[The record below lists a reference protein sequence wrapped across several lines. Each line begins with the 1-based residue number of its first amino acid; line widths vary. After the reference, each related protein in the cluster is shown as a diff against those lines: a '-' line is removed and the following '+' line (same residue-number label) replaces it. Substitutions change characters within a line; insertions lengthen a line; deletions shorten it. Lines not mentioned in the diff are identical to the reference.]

1 MFCRRCGNKLNDGD
15 LFCSK
20 CGSKVGNNIEEVVF
34 PEPVVDVVEET
45 TPVVEETV
53 IDVEEE
59 TASVVEEVSTEAKE
73 PRGPWKAFAI
83 VGFVHGIVALAC
95 ILFPFFSFA
104 LSIDGIVF
112 SALGKK
118 SIAKREK
125 ADKGLSM
132 NITACIINYIWSIA
146 LYVIIIVLSTQ

>member
-20 CGSKVGNNIEEVVF
+20 CGSKVENDVEEVVF

-45 TPVVEETV
+45 TPVVEET
-53 IDVEEE
+53 
-59 TASVVEEVSTEAKE
+59 TTVVEEATNEPKE

-118 SIAKREK
+118 SIAQREK

-132 NITACIINYIWSIA
+132 NIASCIINYIWSIA

>member
-20 CGSKVGNNIEEVVF
+20 CGSKVETEIEEVVF
-34 PEPVVDVVEET
+34 PEPVVDVVEESET
-45 TPVVEETV
+45 QAIEETV
-53 IDVEEE
+53 VNVEVEATPVAEE
-59 TASVVEEVSTEAKE
+59 TKE
-73 PRGPWKAFAI
+73 PRGPWKVFAI
-83 VGFVHGIVALAC
+83 IGYVYGIVALAC
-95 ILFPFFSFA
+95 MLFPFFSFA
-104 LSIDGIVF
+104 MSVEGIVF

-146 LYVIIIVLSTQ
+146 LYVIIIVISMNY

>member
-20 CGSKVGNNIEEVVF
+20 CGSKVENDIEEVIF
-34 PEPVVDVVEET
+34 PEPVVVEET

-59 TASVVEEVSTEAKE
+59 TTPVVEEVTNEVKE

-83 VGFVHGIVALAC
+83 VGYVHGIVALAC
-95 ILFPFFSFA
+95 ILFPVFSFV
-104 LSIDGIVF
+104 LSIDGIIF

-118 SIAKREK
+118 SIAQREK

-132 NITACIINYIWSIA
+132 NIASCIINYIWSIA

>member
-20 CGSKVGNNIEEVVF
+20 CGSKVETEIEEVVF
-34 PEPVVDVVEET
+34 PEPVVVEEKE

-59 TASVVEEVSTEAKE
+59 TTQVVEEGSTEAKE

-83 VGFVHGIVALAC
+83 VGYVHGIVALVC
-95 ILFPFFSFA
+95 ILLPFFSFA
-104 LSIDGIVF
+104 LSIDGIIF

-132 NITACIINYIWSIA
+132 NIAACIINYIWSIA